1 MKLFLL
7 ALLTC
12 AFSFSSSAAFITTTS
27 IEAKI
32 EIAPAP
38 TVISLA
44 ALSAKQLEQYL
55 GRKLTLT
62 EKVRWYFGKKALAK
76 LQTEEEDQV
85 IKKGRTNAFLGFGF
99 SIVSLFFFPLAIAGI
114 IFSNN
119 ALKLDKEKP
128 GILTDAK
135 GFAQAGQI
143 IGWVAIGL
151 GILSILA
158 LIAILS
164 WWAGL
169 G

>member
-27 IEAKI
+27 IEAKT

-38 TVISLA
+38 TVTSLT

-55 GRKLTLT
+55 GRKLTSI
-62 EKVRWYFGKKALAK
+62 EKVRWYFGRKALAK
-76 LQTEEEDQV
+76 LQTEEEDLAV
-85 IKKGRTNAFLGFGF
+85 KKGRTNAFLGFGF

-151 GILSILA
+151 AIVGLILLLA
-158 LIAILS
+158 FISA
-164 WWAGL
+164 WGVW
-169 G
+169 

>member
-27 IEAKI
+27 IEAKT

-38 TVISLA
+38 TVTSLT

-76 LQTEEEDQV
+76 LQTEEEDRD

-99 SIVSLFFFPLAIAGI
+99 GLAGLLLFPLFAIPAI

-119 ALKLDKEKP
+119 ALKFDKEKP
-128 GILTDAK
+128 GVLTDAR

-143 IGWVAIGL
+143 MGWVAIGL
-151 GILSILA
+151 TIVAVLLV
-158 LIAILS
+158 IAILS
-164 WWAGL
+164 AWGVR
-169 G
+169 